1 MEPFATIDDLIS
13 LWRPLQPD
21 EEMRAF
27 DLLRVVSNRLRLEA
41 ERVNKDI
48 DEMANDSIAYEDV
61 VRSVTVDIVARTLM
75 TSTDQEPMKQ
85 YSESA
90 LGYSVSGTFLTPGGG
105 LFIKRDELKTLGL
118 RRQKYGVIDF
128 YGID

>member
-90 LGYSVSGTFLTPGGG
+90 LGYSVSGTF
-105 LFIKRDELKTLGL
+105 RSEE
-118 RRQKYGVIDF
+118 RRVGKERRHRWCA
-128 YGID
+128 